1 MATYPAIAA
10 TSQAILG
17 LLESAAPGTEFA
29 GTRFEHYGAKEL
41 NNPMSEGVSL
51 WLYGV
56 TINTVRRSQPPRVAP
71 DGTRYLPSLP
81 LDLHYMLVAWGSPL
95 MQQRLLGW
103 CARVIQDT
111 PIIPVGLLNHYGP
124 EADVFG
130 PEEAIDIVWESL
142 SQQDIYDIWDVAK
155 MQAQPAISYVARM
168 LEIDSTVPLHEYA
181 LVQTR
186 ELDYTAEAAAT

>member
-1 MATYPAIAA
+1 VAGYPAIAA

-41 NNPMSEGVSL
+41 NDPMGEGVSL
-51 WLYGV
+51 WLYSV
-56 TINTVRRSQPPRVAP
+56 TINTVRRSLPPRIAP

-81 LDLHYMLVAWGSPL
+81 LDAHYMLVAWGSPL
-95 MQQRLLGW
+95 KQQRLLGW

-124 EADVFG
+124 ERDVFG
-130 PEEAIDIVWESL
+130 PDEAIDVVWESL
-142 SQQDIYDIWDVAK
+142 SQRDIYDIWDVAK
-155 MQAQPAISYVARM
+155 MQAQPAISYVART
-168 LEIDSTVPLHEYA
+168 LEIESAVPLHEYA

-186 ELDYTAEAAAT
+186 ELDYAEAAGT

>member
-1 MATYPAIAA
+1 VARYPAIAA
-10 TSQAILG
+10 TSEAILG

-29 GTRFEHYGAKEL
+29 GTRFEHYGSKEL
-41 NNPMSEGVSL
+41 NDPMSDGVSL
-51 WLYGV
+51 WLYRV
-56 TINTVRRSQPPRVAP
+56 TINTVRRSLPPRIAP

-81 LDLHYMLVAWGSPL
+81 LDLHYMLVAWGSAL

-124 EADVFG
+124 ERDVFG
-130 PEEAIDIVWESL
+130 PDEAVDVVWESL
-142 SQQDIYDIWDVAK
+142 SQQDLYDIWDVAK
-155 MQAQPAISYVARM
+155 AHAQPAIPYVARM
-168 LEIDSTVPLHEYA
+168 IEIESTVPLHEYA

-186 ELDYTAEAAAT
+186 ELDYAAEVGS